1 MYQDVYG
8 HQGTNGMKG
17 AVSQN
22 KEDLDCL
29 RESLTDKVGK
39 RSVITIFAFIVLPVT
54 IAIAASGLHVWAMQ
68 YVYPHKFASQEAVND
83 QERRV
88 IVLEQGYKNIAKQLN
103 GLSDIKETNRLILQ
117 ALKELKQQGGA
128 SQAPFCGPLPGR
140 SGGAGDQKSYQFQ
153 GPG

>member
-39 RSVITIFAFIVLPVT
+39 KSVITIFAFIILPITVSKAVHGLALSIET
-54 IAIAASGLHVWAMQ
+54 SGNIVK
-68 YVYPHKFASQEAVND
+68 VKNRKFEALQRLKD
-83 QERRV
+83 AGKCDDAYELYRELLP
-88 IVLEQGYKNIAKQLN
+88 I
-103 GLSDIKETNRLILQ
+103 IKG
-117 ALKELKQQGGA
+117 K
-128 SQAPFCGPLPGR
+128 
-140 SGGAGDQKSYQFQ
+140 
-153 GPG
+153 